1 MMRRAAA
8 QSRSSTAMRK
18 RTGMRIYL
26 VRHASH
32 SLLGHVLCGRAIDVG
47 LNPEG
52 RRQACA
58 LADCFAHERIDLL
71 QTSPRR
77 RARQTAREIGIAT
90 ECFSEPISALDE
102 HDSGDWAGLRFQ
114 TLARDKNWRVWNEQR
129 GSARPPRGE
138 TMRDLHKSVGEHLE
152 AIRGERSESA
162 ISVSNAEPIR
172 AAIMHYRGIAL
183 DDFQQAQVEPASIH
197 VLDLTRTN
205 AEIRSFSTMAV
216 A

>member
-1 MMRRAAA
+1 
-8 QSRSSTAMRK
+8 
-18 RTGMRIYL
+18 MRIYL

-90 ECFSEPISALDE
+90 ECFSEPVSALDE
-102 HDSGDWAGLRFQ
+102 HDSGEWAGLRFN
-114 TLARDKNWRVWNEQR
+114 TLAQDKNWRLWNEQR
-129 GSARPPRGE
+129 GSARPLHGE
-138 TMRDLHKSVGEHLE
+138 TMRDLQQRVVEHLE
-152 AIRGERSESA
+152 AIRSEPIESA
-162 ISVSNAEPIR
+162 IMVSHAEPIR

-183 DDFQQAQVEPASIH
+183 DDFQQVQVEPASIH
-197 VLDLTRTN
+197 VLNLTGTN
-205 AEIRSFSTMAV
+205 AEIRSFSTMAM

>member
-1 MMRRAAA
+1 MRRAAA

-90 ECFSEPISALDE
+90 ECFSEPVSALDE
-102 HDSGDWAGLRFQ
+102 HDSGDWAGLRFH
-114 TLARDKNWRVWNEQR
+114 TLAQDPDWRVWNEQR

-138 TMRDLHKSVGEHLE
+138 TMRDLQQRVVEHLE
-152 AIRGERSESA
+152 AIRSEPIASA
-162 ISVSNAEPIR
+162 IMVSHAEPIR

-183 DDFQQAQVEPASIH
+183 DDFQQVQVEPASVH
-197 VLDLTRTN
+197 VLDLTRIN
-205 AEIRSFSTMAV
+205 AEIRSFNTMAM